1 MPSDG
6 ADTRPERKEKMID
19 FKEAAD
25 KIRSTY
31 KDKKKAAMIST
42 GAEMT
47 TPTEDSD
54 FVVMPQWFQNMSG
67 TKGLPFG
74 YVVMIAGNTD
84 SGKTSFTIEAMKC
97 AQEQGVNV
105 ILVDTEKKTTSRRL
119 TQWGVDPDR
128 VARVQPEYL
137 EQAYDGIDQWIN
149 YIKDA
154 DPDSKIL
161 VIFDSVGNTP
171 SMKEVENDVDD
182 TLQLG
187 LAAKTNKRGMRRLVP
202 KLKQDNIAML
212 LINQTYDNIASPG
225 KTNAGGKA
233 MDFFSCLTYQT
244 ARKGWLEKTVKGE
257 KKRIGAKVR
266 WTLYKNHLID
276 VDGRDVQK
284 VQDIDI
290 TSEGMKLVE

>member
-1 MPSDG
+1 
-6 ADTRPERKEKMID
+6 MID
-19 FKEAAD
+19 FKKAAD
-25 KIRSTY
+25 EIRATF
-31 KDKKKAAMIST
+31 KDKKKASMIST

-47 TPTEDSD
+47 TPTQPND
-54 FVVMPQWFQNMSG
+54 FVVMPPWFHKMSG
-67 TKGLPFG
+67 SLGLPYG

-97 AQEQGVNV
+97 AQEQEVNI
-105 ILVDTEKKTTSRRL
+105 ILVDTEKKTTGKRL
-119 TQWGVDPDR
+119 TDWGVNPDH

-137 EQAYDGIDQWIN
+137 EEAYDGIDKWVD

-171 SMKEVENDVDD
+171 SVKEVEREVDE

-187 LAAKTNKRGMRRLVP
+187 VAAKSNKRGMRRLVP
-202 KLKQDNIAML
+202 RLKRDNIAML

-233 MDFFSCLTYQT
+233 MDYFSCLTYQT
-244 ARKGWLEKTVKGE
+244 TRKGWLENTVKGE
-257 KKRIGAKVR
+257 KKRFGARVR

-276 VDGRDVQK
+276 GEQNVQK
-284 VQDIDI
+284 VSDIDI
-290 TSEGMKLVE
+290 TAEGMKLVE

>member
-1 MPSDG
+1 
-6 ADTRPERKEKMID
+6 MID
-19 FKEAAD
+19 FQQAAE
-25 KIRSTY
+25 KIRKTY

-47 TPTEDSD
+47 TPVNDED
-54 FVVMPQWFQNMSG
+54 FVVLPEWFQTMSG

-84 SGKTSFTIEAMKC
+84 SGKTSFTIEAMRS
-97 AQEQGVNV
+97 AQQQGVNV

-119 TQWGVDPDR
+119 EQWDVNPEQI
-128 VARVQPEYL
+128 ARVQPEYL
-137 EQAYDGIDQWIN
+137 EQAYDGIDKWVD

-161 VIFDSVGNTP
+161 IVFDSVGNTP
-171 SMKEVENDVDD
+171 SVKEVENDVDD

-187 LAAKTNKRGMRRLVP
+187 LAAKSNKRGMRRLVP

-212 LINQTYDNIASPG
+212 MINQTYDNIASPG

-233 MDFFSCLTYQT
+233 IDFFSCLTYQT
-244 ARKGWLEKTVKGE
+244 TRKSWLEKTVKGE
-257 KKRIGAKVR
+257 KKRIGARVR
-266 WTLYKNHLID
+266 WTLYKNHLISDEHD
-276 VDGRDVQK
+276 VSK
-284 VQDIDI
+284 VSDIDI

>member
-1 MPSDG
+1 
-6 ADTRPERKEKMID
+6 MID
-19 FKEAAD
+19 FQQAAE
-25 KIRSTY
+25 KIRKTY

-47 TPTEDSD
+47 TPINDED
-54 FVVMPQWFQNMSG
+54 FVVLPEWFQTMSG

-84 SGKTSFTIEAMKC
+84 SGKTSFTIEAMRS

-119 TQWGVDPDR
+119 EQWGVNPEQI
-128 VARVQPEYL
+128 ARVQPECL
-137 EQAYDGIDQWIN
+137 EQAYDGIDKWVD

-161 VIFDSVGNTP
+161 IVFDSVGNTP
-171 SMKEVENDVDD
+171 SVKEVENDVDD

-187 LAAKTNKRGMRRLVP
+187 LAAKSNKRGMRRLVP
-202 KLKQDNIAML
+202 KLKRDNITML
-212 LINQTYDNIASPG
+212 MINQTYDNIASPG

-233 MDFFSCLTYQT
+233 IDFFSCLTYQT
-244 ARKGWLEKTVKGE
+244 TRKSWLEKTVKGE
-257 KKRIGAKVR
+257 KKRIGARVR
-266 WTLYKNHLID
+266 WTLFKNHLID
-276 VDGRDVQK
+276 DEHDVSK
-284 VQDIDI
+284 VSDIDI

>member
-1 MPSDG
+1 
-6 ADTRPERKEKMID
+6 
-19 FKEAAD
+19 
-25 KIRSTY
+25 
-31 KDKKKAAMIST
+31 MIST

-54 FVVMPQWFQNMSG
+54 FVVMPQWFQSMSG

-97 AQEQGVNV
+97 AQEQDINV

-244 ARKGWLEKTVKGE
+244 ARKSWLEKTVKGE
-257 KKRIGAKVR
+257 KKRIGARVR

>member
-1 MPSDG
+1 
-6 ADTRPERKEKMID
+6 MID
-19 FKEAAD
+19 FKKAAED
-25 KIRSTY
+25 IRKTF
-31 KDKKKAAMIST
+31 KDKKKASSIST

-47 TPTEDSD
+47 TPKAPED
-54 FVVMPQWFQNMSG
+54 FVVMPEWFARMSG
-67 TKGLPFG
+67 TLGLPFG
-74 YVVMIAGNTD
+74 FVVMIAGNTD
-84 SGKTSFTIEAMKC
+84 SGKTSFTIEAMKA

-119 TQWGVDPDR
+119 EQWGVDPGR
-128 VARVQPEYL
+128 VGRVQPEYL
-137 EQAYDGIDQWIN
+137 EEAYDGIDKWID
-149 YIKDA
+149 YIKEADEDA
-154 DPDSKIL
+154 KIL

-171 SMKEVENDVDD
+171 AYKETESDVDD

-187 LAAKTNKRGMRRLVP
+187 LAAKSNKRGMRRLVP
-202 KLKQDNIAML
+202 RLKRDNISML

-244 ARKGWLEKTVKGE
+244 SRKGWLEKTVKGE
-257 KKRIGAKVR
+257 KKRFGARVR

-276 VDGRDVQK
+276 GDHEVQK
-284 VQDIDI
+284 VSDIDI

>member
-1 MPSDG
+1 
-6 ADTRPERKEKMID
+6 MID
-19 FKEAAD
+19 FQQAAE
-25 KIRSTY
+25 KIRKTY

-47 TPTEDSD
+47 TPVNDED
-54 FVVMPQWFQNMSG
+54 FVVLPEWFQTMSG

-84 SGKTSFTIEAMKC
+84 SGKTSFTIEAMRS
-97 AQEQGVNV
+97 AQQQGVNV

-119 TQWGVDPDR
+119 EQWDVNPEQI
-128 VARVQPEYL
+128 ARVQPEYL
-137 EQAYDGIDQWIN
+137 EQAYDGIDKWVD

-161 VIFDSVGNTP
+161 IVFDSVGNTP
-171 SMKEVENDVDD
+171 SVKEVENDVDD

-187 LAAKTNKRGMRRLVP
+187 LAAKSNKRGMRRLVP

-212 LINQTYDNIASPG
+212 MINQTYDNIASPG

-233 MDFFSCLTYQT
+233 IDFFSCLTYQT
-244 ARKGWLEKTVKGE
+244 TRKSWLEKTVKGE
-257 KKRIGAKVR
+257 KKRIGARVR
-266 WTLYKNHLID
+266 WTLYKNHLINDEHD
-276 VDGRDVQK
+276 VSK
-284 VQDIDI
+284 VSDIDI

>member
-1 MPSDG
+1 MPSDEAG
-6 ADTRPERKEKMID
+6 TRPERKEKMID
-19 FKEAAD
+19 FREAAN
-25 KIRSTY
+25 KIRATY

-42 GAEMT
+42 GADMT
-47 TPTEDSD
+47 TPTEDTD
-54 FVVMPQWFQNMSG
+54 FVVLPEWFQTMSG

-84 SGKTSFTIEAMKC
+84 SGKTSFTIEAMNC
-97 AQEQGVNV
+97 AQEQGINI
-105 ILVDTEKKTTSRRL
+105 ILVDTERKTTATRL
-119 TQWGVDPDR
+119 RQWGVDPER
-128 VARVQPEYL
+128 MALVRPQYL
-137 EQAYDGIDQWIN
+137 EECYDGIDKWIDT
-149 YIKDA
+149 IKDN

-187 LAAKTNKRGMRRLVP
+187 LAAKTNKRGLRRLIP
-202 KLKQDNIAML
+202 RLKQDDIAL
-212 LINQTYDNIASPG
+212 LIINQTYENIASPG
-225 KTNAGGKA
+225 RTNAGGKA

-244 ARKGWLEKTVKGE
+244 SRKGWLEKTVKGE
-257 KKRIGAKVR
+257 KKRIGARVR

-276 VDGRDVQK
+276 NEGDVQK

-290 TSEGMKLVE
+290 TAEGMKLVE